1 MIRPVPA
8 RTRRYN
14 QAKVSLVKVGIETD
28 FCLKLVHKLQSKE
41 VVMKAKSIWSSVG
54 AACLV
59 TLGSVGLSLETAV
72 AGSIFGAPTKGMSVD
87 AYQSLVKL
95 DPQNTVGVDWDAVR
109 GMSGYFLIDNQGE
122 PTVSVVDYNL
132 GETIK
137 KIDMGEEA
145 GNHHIW
151 VIPGG
156 RYVWSSQRFES
167 DTFWTIDL
175 LTLEVVDKFS
185 LGSITGVEGIIA
197 PLHVGF
203 AHTQPLAVVGNILD
217 KEHGYLTFLSTVTRR
232 PLETI
237 EISCHGARDAMF
249 TLDDSKIFTSCQQK
263 PKGLSVVDV
272 KSRKEIKMVPVS
284 GGRAGAMSPD
294 GKYFMLAAKGAI
306 LFFDTETTDLVKTVK
321 VPGGGGN
328 ITCLPDGSKCYGGLR
343 KANAVAVIDMTNLEL
358 LKVIETGP
366 NANRLYL
373 NPNNIRYGL
382 FCNEAGKSDVVTV
395 IDTQEDVALK
405 NIYTG
410 LGPHNIAFN
419 PEGTRAVVST
429 KKETVATLI
438 DTSSADPMDWYV
450 ITTDLASAIQ
460 NNGVRWVL
468 SPEALK
474 SVLN

>member
-1 MIRPVPA
+1 MIRPVTA
-8 RTRRYN
+8 RTRPYN
-14 QAKVSLVKVGIETD
+14 QVEVSLVKVGIETD

-41 VVMKAKSIWSSVG
+41 VVMKAKSFWSSVG

-373 NPNNIRYGL
+373 NPNNTRYGL
-382 FCNEAGKSDVVTV
+382 FCNESGKSDVVTV
-395 IDTQEDVALK
+395 IDTQEDIALK